1 MFVIIIM
8 MFTNYRTVSCC
19 TNSKKKNSSKAL
31 LVLRD
36 SLAELVVVKHPA
48 ASILLDL
55 DPPLGWSLGLR
66 DNDGKDTI
74 LQAGFD
80 GILIDALRE
89 RE

>member
-1 MFVIIIM
+1 MFVIIVM
-8 MFTNYRTVSCC
+8 VFTNYRTVSCC

-36 SLAELVVVKHPA
+36 SLAELVVPA